1 MWSPKST
8 GPLHYPWKP
17 CDSTK
22 ILHPLPSPL
31 KTIWFPQNPPSSP
44 IRYPWKPCDPLKS
57 SASLSIT
64 PENHMTPTKSS
75 ASTLRCRWKP
85 CDSSKSSAPL
95 SVTPENNAIPQNP
108 PPPFITPKN
117 HMTPTKSSAS
127 ILCCR
132 WKPCDPL
139 KSSVPPLPL
148 EISPKAVGR
157 TIFPLSNL
165 TEEWGGVYV
174 LFTLQHMLEFWVNR
188 TRISTHSLTFSDL
201 PSPKHQ
207 IFRSLTVKPFW
218 RDTAVRP
225 NFVPRVLF
233 LPSHNWREKR
243 IGFFRSPL
251 LLIFYNIF
259 IPLH

>member
-1 MWSPKST
+1 MWF
-8 GPLHYPWKP
+8 H
-17 CDSTK
+17 
-22 ILHPLPSPL
+22 
-31 KTIWFPQNPPSSP
+31 QNPPPPSVTPENHMIPPKSPSSL

-57 SASLSIT
+57 SAPLSIT

-127 ILCCR
+127 ILRCR

-174 LFTLQHMLEFWVNR
+174 LFTLEHMLEFWVNR
-188 TRISTHSLTFSDL
+188 TRISTHTLWPSLTFRL
-201 PSPKHQ
+201 
-207 IFRSLTVKPFW
+207 RSIKYSGHW
-218 RDTAVRP
+218 R
-225 NFVPRVLF
+225 
-233 LPSHNWREKR
+233 
-243 IGFFRSPL
+243 
-251 LLIFYNIF
+251 
-259 IPLH
+259 